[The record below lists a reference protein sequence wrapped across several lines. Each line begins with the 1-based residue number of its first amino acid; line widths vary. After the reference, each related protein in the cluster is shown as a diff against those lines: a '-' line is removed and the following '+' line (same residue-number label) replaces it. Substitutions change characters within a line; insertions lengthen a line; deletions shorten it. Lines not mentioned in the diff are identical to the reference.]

1 MAPIPGPI
9 ANLVPSLEGSAAG
22 NYFPNL
28 KLHFFEMKNFQIS
41 KFSIFYFFSGR
52 YFRKD
57 LRNRQLICDFK
68 TALERFSDG
77 K

>member
-28 KLHFFEMKNFQIS
+28 KLHFFEMKNFQI
-41 KFSIFYFFSGR
+41 FYFFQDVIS
-52 YFRKD
+52 
-57 LRNRQLICDFK
+57 
-68 TALERFSDG
+68 ERIFETVN
-77 K
+77 

>member
-28 KLHFFEMKNFQIS
+28 KLHFFEMKNFQI
-41 KFSIFYFFSGR
+41 FYFFLFSGR

>member
-41 KFSIFYFFSGR
+41 KFSIFFFFQDVIS
-52 YFRKD
+52 
-57 LRNRQLICDFK
+57 
-68 TALERFSDG
+68 ERIFETVN
-77 K
+77 

>member
-41 KFSIFYFFSGR
+41 KFPNFLFFS
-52 YFRKD
+52 FFQD
-57 LRNRQLICDFK
+57 VIS
-68 TALERFSDG
+68 ERIFETVN
-77 K
+77 

>member
-41 KFSIFYFFSGR
+41 KFSIFQDVIS
-52 YFRKD
+52 
-57 LRNRQLICDFK
+57 
-68 TALERFSDG
+68 ERIFETVN
-77 K
+77 

>member
-28 KLHFFEMKNFQIS
+28 KLHFFAMKNFQIS
-41 KFSIFYFFSGR
+41 YFFLFSGR